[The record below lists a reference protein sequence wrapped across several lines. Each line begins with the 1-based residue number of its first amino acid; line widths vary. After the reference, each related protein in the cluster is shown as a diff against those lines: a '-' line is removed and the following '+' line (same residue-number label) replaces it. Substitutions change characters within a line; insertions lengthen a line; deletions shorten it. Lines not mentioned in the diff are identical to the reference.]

1 MMGQTVS
8 ILARFEE
15 MPGRYVEAIYQVQG
29 VSLSY
34 GVELIIQKLNQRR
47 MPNGYLKVLQCDI
60 GKTKLLESCW
70 NTQGNE
76 LLLRHKGQTQ
86 RYDIS
91 HDGGHLCEAWPEGC
105 ECPVV
110 EVSQ

>member
-1 MMGQTVS
+1 MMGQIVS
-8 ILARFEE
+8 LLARFEE
-15 MPGRYVEAIYQVQG
+15 MPGRYVEAVYQVHD
-29 VSLSY
+29 VSLSF
-34 GVELIIQKLNQRR
+34 GLDVIIQEMNKRR
-47 MPNGYLKVLQCDI
+47 MPGGALRVLQCDV

-70 NTQGNE
+70 RVEGND
-76 LLLRHKGQTQ
+76 LLLRYKGQTR

-105 ECPVV
+105 ECPPV